1 LSVPAILKRQE
12 IFYLKQIREVCNLQ
26 PEARVL
32 DIGCGIGRLA
42 VPLTAYL
49 NGKGSYEGFDIVKQ
63 GIDWCNKHIRAQYPN
78 FNFLH
83 INLKNDLY
91 NLKASAE
98 AKDFVFPY
106 HDNEFD
112 LVVLTSVFTHM
123 MPNDVN
129 NYLDQINR
137 VLKRDGKCFATFF
150 LLNEHIIHSI
160 EKRDYFDFPYIY
172 GNYRLLDKNVKEA
185 NIAYQ
190 EDYLYSDLFPKN
202 KLNVE
207 TIHYG
212 WWSGISSREESLNYQ
227 DIIVLSP
234 QKS

>member
-1 LSVPAILKRQE
+1 M
-12 IFYLKQIREVCNLQ
+12 
-26 PEARVL
+26 
-32 DIGCGIGRLA
+32 
-42 VPLTAYL
+42 
-49 NGKGSYEGFDIVKQ
+49 
-63 GIDWCNKHIRAQYPN
+63 
-78 FNFLH
+78 
-83 INLKNDLY
+83 Y

-234 QKS
+234 QKSQILTHRKLGFARIYCTISFLIYDFAEEPISGYCIACPVSQLIQRSVPSPVLADNSINSS